1 MNSTRTGRFAP
12 LQAHVRVKRMKQTY
26 FVSVDLR
33 EGTVQQLRDR
43 AAYMMNVQPNE
54 LRLCRFCTDGTTPDF
69 LEDEQTLAECALK
82 NDEVIHAVLLK
93 DGDWEIPYITPYAR
107 EKRPLVRR

>member
-1 MNSTRTGRFAP
+1 MISTTMGTSAP
-12 LQAHVRVKRMKQTY
+12 LPAHVRVKRMKQTY

-43 AAYMMNVQPNE
+43 AAFMMNVHPSE

-93 DGDWEIPYITPYAR
+93 GGDWEVPYITPYAR
-107 EKRPLVRR
+107 EKRPLARR